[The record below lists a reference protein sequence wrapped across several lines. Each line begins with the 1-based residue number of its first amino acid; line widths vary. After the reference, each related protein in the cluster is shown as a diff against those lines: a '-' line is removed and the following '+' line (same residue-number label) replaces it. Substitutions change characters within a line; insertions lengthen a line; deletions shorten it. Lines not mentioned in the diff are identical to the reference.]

1 MMNIRL
7 TVSPNHVL
15 TDVEMIY
22 KQAGC
27 VCQIKGIWRCI
38 SLSRYDNRCSHL
50 RAEQVQ
56 EKLAQGVPHVI
67 RFRLEEGAEPFQDLV
82 FGLNHHE
89 VAQVRFVVISLP
101 VSLRF
106 MLSDGG

>member
-1 MMNIRL
+1 M
-7 TVSPNHVL
+7 
-15 TDVEMIY
+15 
-22 KQAGC
+22 
-27 VCQIKGIWRCI
+27 
-38 SLSRYDNRCSHL
+38 
-50 RAEQVQ
+50 
-56 EKLAQGVPHVI
+56 I

>member
-7 TVSPNHVL
+7 TVSPHHVL

-27 VCQIKGIWRCI
+27 VCQIKGIWCCI
-38 SLSRYDNRCSHL
+38 PLSRYDNRCSHL

-67 RFRLEEGAEPFQDLV
+67 RFCLEEGAEPFQDLV

-89 VAQVRFVVISLP
+89 VAQVRFVVISLS

-106 MLSDGG
+106 MLNDGG